1 MVLCA
6 EECMCVCI
14 YVYVCASRVGKERR
28 GEERRGQKV
37 DTMNGRAWCL
47 CGRERERDASASARL
62 HGQRIVGRAWSQHRS
77 TARRNLAEVV
87 TLFDARTQ
95 AGRRNLQSTAPNP
108 QLCVESE
115 QARRAGLRADK
126 AVRRRG
132 LELELELEL
141 ALAVTTPAAAQVDA
155 SRESSARLT
164 TSHRVS
170 SCMEYG
176 EECRRKG
183 QGRPDKGGHGERTNT
198 RGAGQS

>member
-1 MVLCA
+1 MV
-6 EECMCVCI
+6 EHG
-14 YVYVCASRVGKERR
+14 VYAGV
-28 GEERRGQKV
+28 
-37 DTMNGRAWCL
+37 
-47 CGRERERDASASARL
+47 RERETPQPLRVSTASVSL
-62 HGQRIVGRAWSQHRS
+62 GGHGAS

-141 ALAVTTPAAAQVDA
+141 ALAITTPAAAQVDA